1 MKKIYIQ
8 PSIKAVTVKVEG
20 MVCWSPERAATINKV
35 AVNRNETLL
44 KYGEQYEDE
53 IDVAW

>member
-35 AVNRNETLL
+35 AVDRNETLS